1 MENEVATVKAVI
13 VDVVDSVG
21 AAAVE
26 VTTGVV
32 LIVDTVAVLAD
43 DTVGVVVLTGLKVA
57 TFVLVVTVG
66 VVVLIA
72 GAVVFGVTADVVV
85 VLTAAIVPIVL
96 EETTALAEV
105 VAELIRV
112 VFDAVKV
119 TTMFF
124 VVATVASVALEN
136 PPVVVVL
143 GGSVAFNMIGFELT
157 TAIELGRATVVDVVI
172 IVGLFDKEVVVV
184 RGAEV
189 NAGFV
194 TAVGSCEIFLDDEF
208 GTKKQSTINY
218 IVQ

>member
-1 MENEVATVKAVI
+1 VENEVATVKAVT

-26 VTTGVV
+26 ATIGVV
-32 LIVDTVAVLAD
+32 LIVDTVAVLVD
-43 DTVGVVVLTGLKVA
+43 VTVGVVVLTGSKVA
-57 TFVLVVTVG
+57 TFVLDVTAG
-66 VVVLIA
+66 VVVLID

-85 VLTAAIVPIVL
+85 VFSEAIVAIVL
-96 EETTALAEV
+96 EETTALTEV
-105 VAELIRV
+105 VAELIRA

-136 PPVVVVL
+136 PPVVA
-143 GGSVAFNMIGFELT
+143 SVAFKMIGFELT

-172 IVGLFDKEVVVV
+172 VVGLFDTEVVVV

-189 NAGFV
+189 GAGFV
-194 TAVGSCEIFLDDEF
+194 AAVGGCEIFLDDEF
-208 GTKKQSTINY
+208 GTKKQLTDSY